1 MGADVRRMTDM
12 TGNIIKAAFNGLYFD
27 IRGILWQYDYG
38 QLLEVRGLDLP
49 YAVEVH
55 FSQFG
60 AKATTKIGQTE
71 DHVTT
76 VEIPS
81 AMLRN
86 AKPIDVYVFLH
97 VDETDGETEYHF
109 VLPVKRRPDYNDVD
123 PTPEQTTLIGELID
137 TMNDAVEAAEGAAQN
152 AAASETN
159 AGRSENNA
167 AGSAEAAARSAEAA
181 AASERNAGDSE
192 SSAGRSAEAAA
203 RSAEAAATSE
213 NNAEGYAERAEQAA
227 NTLGYLEMNIDEN
240 GHLIYSKTP
249 MVDVD
254 FELDDGHLIM
264 EV

>member
-1 MGADVRRMTDM
+1 MS
-12 TGNIIKAAFNGLYFD
+12 GNIIKAVYNGMRFN
-27 IRGILWQYDYG
+27 IQGILWQYDYG
-38 QLLEVRGLDLP
+38 QILEVRGLYLP
-49 YAVEVH
+49 YSVEFH
-55 FSQFG
+55 FSQNG
-60 AKATTKIGQTE
+60 TKATTKIGQTE

-81 AMLRN
+81 AILRN
-86 AKPIDVYVFLH
+86 AKPIDVYIYLH
-97 VDETDGETEYHF
+97 ACATDGETEYHF
-109 VLPVKRRPDYNDVD
+109 VLPVKPRSDYNDVD

-137 TMNDAVEAAEGAAQN
+137 TMNDAVDTATGAAQN
-152 AAASETN
+152 AAESETN
-159 AGRSENNA
+159 AGRSESNA
-167 AGSAEAAARSAEAA
+167 ADSANAAARSAEAA
-181 AASERNAGDSE
+181 AESERNAGDSA

>member
-1 MGADVRRMTDM
+1 M

-38 QLLEVRGLDLP
+38 QLLEVRGLNLP
-49 YAVEVH
+49 YAVEFH

-71 DHVTT
+71 DNVTT

-159 AGRSENNA
+159 AGRSEDNA

-181 AASERNAGDSE
+181 AASEQNAGDSA

-203 RSAEAAATSE
+203 GSAEAAATSE
-213 NNAEGYAERAEQAA
+213 RNAEDAAERAEQSASKA
-227 NTLGYLEMNIDEN
+227 GYMFFYIDDN
-240 GHLIYSKTP
+240 GDLIYQRTDN
-249 MVDVD
+249 VDVD
-254 FELDDGHLIM
+254 FYLNDGDLY
-264 EV
+264 VRATT